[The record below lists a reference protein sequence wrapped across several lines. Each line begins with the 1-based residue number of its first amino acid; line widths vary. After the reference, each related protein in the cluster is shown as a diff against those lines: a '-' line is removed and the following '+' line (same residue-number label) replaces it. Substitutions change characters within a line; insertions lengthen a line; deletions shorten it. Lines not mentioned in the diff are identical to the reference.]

1 MKTKAIREL
10 RKSHGLDQERE
21 WDIWRDG
28 CEDGEYVSPTS
39 PSTFPE
45 KGTAKTQFASWQT
58 QLTSHPPNT
67 NRTAAQVTHRIDAL
81 IAQIKHLQAPHMT
94 DSEPKD
100 IILVAHGH
108 LTRAFAK
115 RWLGYELSFPLSLMM
130 EPGGVG
136 VLSYQ
141 HHNVE
146 EPALSLG
153 IGFPV
158 GS

>member
-1 MKTKAIREL
+1 MTTK
-10 RKSHGLDQERE
+10 
-21 WDIWRDG
+21 
-28 CEDGEYVSPTS
+28 P
-39 PSTFPE
+39 
-45 KGTAKTQFASWQT
+45 
-58 QLTSHPPNT
+58 
-67 NRTAAQVTHRIDAL
+67 NRTAAQVTSRIDAL
-81 IAQIKHLQAPHMT
+81 IAQIKQLQGPHMT